1 MHRTL
6 SVEPLESKIVAQ
18 LMTSGAQI
26 EVLHTLFPAPLD
38 ITVVE
43 SSPVLEFSLRP
54 VAPGT
59 GGYFGSERSGGGFAR
74 LGAVFFKAA
83 KVPLRVICPLGTSRT
98 LRCVL
103 PRKLSADLDLPGVD
117 WHAAE
122 LSAALDIEDPEIRTA
137 LLELTNEVMNP
148 GFASRTLV
156 DGCLNVVMVKLA
168 RYLQGKR
175 TQVAAMSGG
184 LSPHQL
190 RRVRERI
197 AAAGCAPTISE
208 LAALA
213 GVSNRHLMRAFK
225 QSTGRTIGTY
235 VEEVQLERARQLLLQ
250 TDLSIKAIANQLG
263 FSHTQNFSTAFQRA
277 TRQSPKV
284 FRREHRGRDGAEAGN

>member
-1 MHRTL
+1 MQRTL
-6 SVEPLESKIVAQ
+6 SVEPLESKVVAQ

-43 SSPVLEFSLRP
+43 SSPVLEFCLRP

-59 GGYFGSERSGGGFAR
+59 CVYFGADRGGGGFGR
-74 LGAVFFKAA
+74 LGPIFFKAA
-83 KVPLRVICPLGTSRT
+83 SVPLRVVCPLGNSRA

-103 PRKLSADLDLPGVD
+103 PRKLSMDLELPDID
-117 WHAAE
+117 WHATE
-122 LSAALDIEDPEIRTA
+122 LSAALDIDEPDIRAA
-137 LLELTNEVMNP
+137 LVELANEVMNP
-148 GFASRTLV
+148 GFASRTFI
-156 DGCLNVVMVKLA
+156 DGCLNLIMVKLA
-168 RYLQGKR
+168 RYLHGKR
-175 TQVAAMSGG
+175 TRVVVANGG

-197 AAAGCAPTISE
+197 ASGGCAPTVSE
-208 LAALA
+208 LAELA

-235 VEEVQLERARQLLLQ
+235 VEEVQLERAKQLLLQ

-263 FSHTQNFSTAFQRA
+263 FSHTQNFSTAFHRA

-284 FRREHRGRDGAEAGN
+284 FRQEHRGRESI